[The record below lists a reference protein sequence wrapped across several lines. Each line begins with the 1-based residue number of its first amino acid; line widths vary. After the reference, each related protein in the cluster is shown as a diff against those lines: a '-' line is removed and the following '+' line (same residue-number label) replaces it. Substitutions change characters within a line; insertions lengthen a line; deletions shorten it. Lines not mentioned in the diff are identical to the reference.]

1 MSDRRPPTIAQVIR
15 EQFKATG
22 LSLRIYLMIAAG
34 LLLVATFLAITDFIN
49 GRGGVEFAPELSMIP
64 AFAGALLPIAVWHRD
79 RPFGSRFLWT
89 LPFDRTR
96 HTLAKML
103 AGWMWLMIA
112 GATFL
117 VWLLILALITKGNIA
132 GDEVVKLLPST
143 VIPDPV
149 TLDPSL
155 VRTMTWIPPKALW
168 LVPFTSATA
177 TYLLVTA
184 ITLGFKHPFRWILG
198 TVALVYLMAAIGHGL
213 AADAF
218 WPRLGRITNTLM
230 EGRYGVDAVLSARTE
245 SLHTQVV
252 LSNAERI
259 GVWRALPKIS
269 DWLIATLLWTSI
281 GITGLIAALYR
292 NREQR

>member
-1 MSDRRPPTIAQVIR
+1 MSDHRSPTMKQVIR
-15 EQFKATG
+15 EQCSATG
-22 LSLRIYLMIAAG
+22 LSLRIYIIIAAG

-49 GRGGVEFAPELSMIP
+49 GRGGVEFSPELSMIP

-89 LPFDRTR
+89 LPVDRTR
-96 HTLAKML
+96 HALAKAF
-103 AGWMWLMIA
+103 AGWLWLMIA
-112 GATFL
+112 GGTF
-117 VWLLILALITKGNIA
+117 VIWLLILALITKGNVS
-132 GDEVVKLLPST
+132 GDEVVKLLPSP
-143 VIPDPV
+143 VIPAPV

-155 VRTMTWIPPKALW
+155 IKTMTWIPPKALW

-184 ITLGFKHPFRWILG
+184 IILGFKHPFRWILG
-198 TVALVYLMAAIGHGL
+198 TVALGYLIAAVGHGL

-218 WPRLGRITNTLM
+218 WPKLGRVMNTLM
-230 EGRYGVDAVLSARTE
+230 EGRYGIDAVLSARTE

-259 GVWRALPKIS
+259 GVWRALPNIA
-269 DWLIATLLWTSI
+269 DWLIATLLWTSL
-281 GITGLIAALYR
+281 GVTGLIAALYR